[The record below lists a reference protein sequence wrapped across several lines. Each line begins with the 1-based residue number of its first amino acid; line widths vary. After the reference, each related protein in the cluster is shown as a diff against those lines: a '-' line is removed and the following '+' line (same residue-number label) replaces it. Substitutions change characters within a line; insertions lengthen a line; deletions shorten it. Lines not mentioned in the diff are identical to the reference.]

1 MQRRE
6 IIMVIMWKCLQ
17 HHHHHSVTVQAV
29 SDKLNLPRVFVG
41 GCGMDQVLIY
51 ERCFSFIEFLSS
63 K

>member
-1 MQRRE
+1 
-6 IIMVIMWKCLQ
+6 MVIMWKCLQ

-41 GCGMDQVLIY
+41 GCGMDPVLIY
-51 ERCFSFIEFLSS
+51 DQCISFIEFVSS